1 MSSTNAMNFVQKSY
15 YVVICVLVLVEN
27 VNKADCTYR
36 VKKCVTR
43 SILAIIRTCILFNI
57 CYLYNIYLHI
67 NHKIVYDFTNG
78 CHFYIDAIIHA
89 KKRVLRAKK
98 NVLTLVHT
106 LNVHFRVVLRA
117 FHVRYSRRDSSQ
129 YIIYFF

>member
-1 MSSTNAMNFVQKSY
+1 M
-15 YVVICVLVLVEN
+15 VICVLALVEN

-36 VKKCVTR
+36 VKKYVTR
-43 SILAIIRTCILFNI
+43 SIHAITRMCILFNI

-67 NHKIVYDFTNG
+67 NHKIVYDKLMIVIFYG
-78 CHFYIDAIIHA
+78 CIYIDAIIHA
-89 KKRVLRAKK
+89 KKRVLRVKK

-106 LNVHFRVVLRA
+106 LNVHFRVVLHA

>member
-1 MSSTNAMNFVQKSY
+1 M
-15 YVVICVLVLVEN
+15 VICVLVLVEN

-43 SILAIIRTCILFNI
+43 SIPAITRTCILFNI
-57 CYLYNIYLHI
+57 CYLYNIYLYI
-67 NHKIVYDFTNG
+67 NHKIVYDITMTND
-78 CHFYIDAIIHA
+78 CNFLWLYIYIHIDAIIHA
-89 KKRVLRAKK
+89 KKRVLRVKK

-117 FHVRYSRRDSSQ
+117 FHVRYSHLS
-129 YIIYFF
+129 I